1 VWNASSGLTCGVVLI
16 VFSSSF
22 PHKRAISF
30 SPISMK
36 VKAFISFKKKKNRQ
50 SEFFLGVGMKCHVI
64 SKGKLGK
71 GMVAEVGEAIDF
83 RSYFGLWN
91 WKRKK
96 GMCHNELAPGISQT
110 WTAV

>member
-1 VWNASSGLTCGVVLI
+1 VLI

-36 VKAFISFKKKKNRQ
+36 GKAFISFKKKKNRQ
-50 SEFFLGVGMKCHVI
+50 SEFFLGVGMKCRVI
-64 SKGKLGK
+64 SNGKLGK
-71 GMVAEVGEAIDF
+71 GMVPEVGEAIDF
-83 RSYFGLWN
+83 RPYFGLW
-91 WKRKK
+91 KGEK
-96 GMCHNELAPGISQT
+96 GMCHKELAPGISQT